1 MNIDAGI
8 DVDAQVCVDTDID
21 QQMIPAMK
29 EN

>member
-21 QQMIPAMK
+21 QQMIPARK